1 MDSRGF
7 TLIERGERGERGF
20 TLIELLL
27 AMSISAL
34 VAVIAYAGIATAID
48 ASSAM
53 QSQVQQL
60 SDVQRTL
67 DIVAD
72 DLLQV
77 RARAITN
84 GFGSQEAALHGGA
97 YQDVLLELTRGG
109 VANSLGLPRSELQR
123 VRYVIDDQALWRQ
136 SWAVLDRTD
145 ENQAPQS
152 ALLLEGVTDI
162 SFAFLSATAGGN
174 TPPDYYG
181 LTGNAGYWENNWD
194 SVQIASD
201 AISPLPVAIK
211 LSFTVENFGAV
222 ERIFE
227 LP

>member
-1 MDSRGF
+1 MPGMDAK
-7 TLIERGERGERGF
+7 GF

-48 ASSAM
+48 ASGAI
-53 QSQVQQL
+53 QTQVQRL

-67 DIVAD
+67 DIMSE
-72 DLLQV
+72 DLLQI

-84 GFGSQEAALHGGA
+84 GFDSQEPALHGGA

-109 VANSLGLPRSELQR
+109 LANPLALPRSELQR
-123 VRYVIDDQALWRQ
+123 VRYVFEDGKLWRQ
-136 SWAVLDRTD
+136 SWPVLDRTD

-152 ALLLEGVTDI
+152 ALLLEQVTEV
-162 SFAFLSATAGGN
+162 SFTFLSATAGGSA
-174 TPPDYYG
+174 PPDYYG
-181 LTGNAGYWENNWD
+181 LESNAGYWENEWN
-194 SVQIASD
+194 SVQIATD
-201 AISPLPVAIK
+201 EVVKLPVAIK
-211 LSFTVENFGAV
+211 ASFTINDFGVV

>member
-1 MDSRGF
+1 MRGMACK
-7 TLIERGERGERGF
+7 GF

-53 QSQVQQL
+53 QAQVQQL

-67 DIVAD
+67 DIMTE
-72 DLLQV
+72 DLVQV

-84 GFGSQEAALHGGA
+84 GTGSQEPALHGGA
-97 YQDVLLELTRGG
+97 FQEVLLELTRGG
-109 VANSLGLPRSELQR
+109 YANPLALPRSELLR
-123 VRYVIDDQALWRQ
+123 VRYVIEDGNLWRQ
-136 SWAVLDRTD
+136 SWSVVDRTD
-145 ENQAPQS
+145 ENLPPQS
-152 ALLLEGVTDI
+152 ALLLEDVSDI
-162 SFAFLSATAGGN
+162 SFAFLAATAGGSA
-174 TPPDYYG
+174 PPDYYG
-181 LTGNAGYWENNWD
+181 LESNAGYWENNWD
-194 SVQIASD
+194 SVQIAAD
-201 AISPLPVAIK
+201 EVAPLPVAIK
-211 LSFTVENFGAV
+211 ASFVIETFGAV